1 MLHKRW
7 TFIQPDVRNCG
18 KGILKMKKILSFVLM
33 MCVLMTIPMFAFA
46 AVSGDEPLTIG
57 TPFMITNA
65 GQGPGG
71 KMGRLLVSRAG
82 TLTED
87 EDFYYVDVPY
97 AADVDA
103 RDYSAPVIRCAQ
115 YLFGTKAIK
124 FYQAAFAIVIVIGS
138 TDKGLGATGI
148 TIDQEIARVDEV
160 VARANEKG
168 IPVIAVMLEKDK
180 RSDVKTNSNE
190 RCIDAV
196 CPHASWMIVTA
207 DVNTDGRYDAFKAEN
222 GTPLT
227 ILDSSMDFISL
238 VQQAFVKE

>member
-1 MLHKRW
+1 
-7 TFIQPDVRNCG
+7 
-18 KGILKMKKILSFVLM
+18 MKIILSFVLM

-103 RDYSAPVIRCAQ
+103 RDYSA
-115 YLFGTKAIK
+115 
-124 FYQAAFAIVIVIGS
+124 IVIVIGS

-168 IPVIAVMLEKDK
+168 VPVIAVMLEMDK
-180 RSDVKTNSNE
+180 RSDVKTNANE

>member
-1 MLHKRW
+1 
-7 TFIQPDVRNCG
+7 
-18 KGILKMKKILSFVLM
+18 MKKILSFVLM

-103 RDYSAPVIRCAQ
+103 RDYSA
-115 YLFGTKAIK
+115 
-124 FYQAAFAIVIVIGS
+124 IVIVIGS

-168 IPVIAVMLEKDK
+168 VPVIAVMLEKDK

-227 ILDSSMDFISL
+227 ILDSSMVFISL

>member
-1 MLHKRW
+1 
-7 TFIQPDVRNCG
+7 
-18 KGILKMKKILSFVLM
+18 MKKVMGLVLALCILMS
-33 MCVLMTIPMFAFA
+33 IPMFASA
-46 AVSGDEPLTIG
+46 AVTGDEPLTIG

-87 EDFYYVDVPY
+87 EDFFYVDVPY

-103 RDYSAPVIRCAQ
+103 RDYS
-115 YLFGTKAIK
+115 
-124 FYQAAFAIVIVIGS
+124 AIVIVIGS

-148 TIDQEIARVDEV
+148 TIDQEIARVEEV
-160 VARANEKG
+160 MARAKETET
-168 IPVIAVMLEKDK
+168 PVIAVMLEKDK
-180 RSDVKTNSNE
+180 RSDARTNANE

-196 CPHASWMIVTA
+196 CPGASWMVVIN
-207 DVNTDGRYDAFKAEN
+207 DVNTDGRYDEFKTAN

-227 ILDSSMDFISL
+227 LLDSSMDFITL

>member
-103 RDYSAPVIRCAQ
+103 RDYRIPPERNPHEKCRSPARRTALYFRTPPTGAFPYTCRSA
-115 YLFGTKAIK
+115 
-124 FYQAAFAIVIVIGS
+124 S
-138 TDKGLGATGI
+138 
-148 TIDQEIARVDEV
+148 
-160 VARANEKG
+160 
-168 IPVIAVMLEKDK
+168 
-180 RSDVKTNSNE
+180 
-190 RCIDAV
+190 
-196 CPHASWMIVTA
+196 
-207 DVNTDGRYDAFKAEN
+207 
-222 GTPLT
+222 
-227 ILDSSMDFISL
+227 
-238 VQQAFVKE
+238 

>member
-1 MLHKRW
+1 
-7 TFIQPDVRNCG
+7 
-18 KGILKMKKILSFVLM
+18 MKKILSFVLM

-103 RDYSAPVIRCAQ
+103 RDYSA
-115 YLFGTKAIK
+115 
-124 FYQAAFAIVIVIGS
+124 IVIVIGS

-168 IPVIAVMLEKDK
+168 VPVIAVMLEKDK
-180 RSDVKTNSNE
+180 RSDVKTNANE

-196 CPHASWMIVTA
+196 CPHAAWMIVTA

>member
-1 MLHKRW
+1 
-7 TFIQPDVRNCG
+7 
-18 KGILKMKKILSFVLM
+18 MKKILSFVLM

-82 TLTED
+82 TLTEE

-103 RDYSAPVIRCAQ
+103 RDYS
-115 YLFGTKAIK
+115 
-124 FYQAAFAIVIVIGS
+124 AIVIVIGS

-168 IPVIAVMLEKDK
+168 VPVIAVMLEKDK
-180 RSDVKTNSNE
+180 RSDVKTNANE

-227 ILDSSMDFISL
+227 VLDSSMDFISL

>member
-1 MLHKRW
+1 MCCTNVRP
-7 TFIQPDVRNCG
+7 FIQPDVRNCG

-103 RDYSAPVIRCAQ
+103 RDYSA
-115 YLFGTKAIK
+115 
-124 FYQAAFAIVIVIGS
+124 IVIVIGS

-168 IPVIAVMLEKDK
+168 VPVIAVMLEKDK
-180 RSDVKTNSNE
+180 RSDVKTNANE

>member
-1 MLHKRW
+1 MK
-7 TFIQPDVRNCG
+7 
-18 KGILKMKKILSFVLM
+18 KILKMKKILSFVLM

-103 RDYSAPVIRCAQ
+103 RDYSA
-115 YLFGTKAIK
+115 
-124 FYQAAFAIVIVIGS
+124 IVIVIGS

-168 IPVIAVMLEKDK
+168 VPVIAVMLEKDK

>member
-1 MLHKRW
+1 MAVKEDDIY
-7 TFIQPDVRNCG
+7 TFGKMWNKIRPEDVLNDNNINVQGTEKER
-18 KGILKMKKILSFVLM
+18 
-33 MCVLMTIPMFAFA
+33 FAFA

-103 RDYSAPVIRCAQ
+103 RDYSA
-115 YLFGTKAIK
+115 
-124 FYQAAFAIVIVIGS
+124 IVIVIGS

-168 IPVIAVMLEKDK
+168 VPVIAVMLEKDK
-180 RSDVKTNSNE
+180 RSDVKTNANE

-222 GTPLT
+222 GPPLT
-227 ILDSSMDFISL
+227 VLDSSMDFISL

>member
-1 MLHKRW
+1 MLHRRW

-33 MCVLMTIPMFAFA
+33 MCVLMTVPMFAFA

-57 TPFMITNA
+57 TPFMIT
-65 GQGPGG
+65 

-103 RDYSAPVIRCAQ
+103 RDYS
-115 YLFGTKAIK
+115 
-124 FYQAAFAIVIVIGS
+124 AIVIVIGS

-168 IPVIAVMLEKDK
+168 VPVIAVMLEKDK
-180 RSDVKTNSNE
+180 RSDVKTNANE

-227 ILDSSMDFISL
+227 VLDSSMDFISL

>member
-1 MLHKRW
+1 
-7 TFIQPDVRNCG
+7 
-18 KGILKMKKILSFVLM
+18 MKKILSFVLM

-87 EDFYYVDVPY
+87 EDFYYVAVPY

-103 RDYSAPVIRCAQ
+103 RDYS
-115 YLFGTKAIK
+115 
-124 FYQAAFAIVIVIGS
+124 AIVIVIGS

-168 IPVIAVMLEKDK
+168 VPVIAVMLEKDK

>member
-1 MLHKRW
+1 
-7 TFIQPDVRNCG
+7 
-18 KGILKMKKILSFVLM
+18 MKKILSFVLM

-103 RDYSAPVIRCAQ
+103 RDYSA
-115 YLFGTKAIK
+115 
-124 FYQAAFAIVIVIGS
+124 IVTVIGS

-168 IPVIAVMLEKDK
+168 VPVIAVMLEKDK

>member
-1 MLHKRW
+1 
-7 TFIQPDVRNCG
+7 
-18 KGILKMKKILSFVLM
+18 MKKILSFVLM

-103 RDYSAPVIRCAQ
+103 RDYSA
-115 YLFGTKAIK
+115 
-124 FYQAAFAIVIVIGS
+124 IVIVIGS
-138 TDKGLGATGI
+138 TDKGLGATGT

-168 IPVIAVMLEKDK
+168 VPVIAVMLEKDK

>member
-1 MLHKRW
+1 
-7 TFIQPDVRNCG
+7 
-18 KGILKMKKILSFVLM
+18 MKKILSFVLM

-103 RDYSAPVIRCAQ
+103 RDYSA
-115 YLFGTKAIK
+115 
-124 FYQAAFAIVIVIGS
+124 IVIVIGS

-168 IPVIAVMLEKDK
+168 VPVIAVMLEKDK

-207 DVNTDGRYDAFKAEN
+207 DVNTDGRYDAFTAEN

>member
-1 MLHKRW
+1 
-7 TFIQPDVRNCG
+7 
-18 KGILKMKKILSFVLM
+18 MKKILSFVLM

-65 GQGPGG
+65 GQPGG

-103 RDYSAPVIRCAQ
+103 RDYSA
-115 YLFGTKAIK
+115 
-124 FYQAAFAIVIVIGS
+124 IVIVIGS

-168 IPVIAVMLEKDK
+168 VPVIAVMLEKDK

>member
-103 RDYSAPVIRCAQ
+103 RDYSA
-115 YLFGTKAIK
+115 
-124 FYQAAFAIVIVIGS
+124 IVIVIGS

-168 IPVIAVMLEKDK
+168 VPVIAVMLEKDK

-238 VQQAFVKE
+238 VHVEEHIPCHKRGVYGKERDNAG

>member
-1 MLHKRW
+1 
-7 TFIQPDVRNCG
+7 
-18 KGILKMKKILSFVLM
+18 MKKILSFVLM

-57 TPFMITNA
+57 SPFMITNA

-103 RDYSAPVIRCAQ
+103 RDYS
-115 YLFGTKAIK
+115 
-124 FYQAAFAIVIVIGS
+124 AIVIVIGS

>member
-1 MLHKRW
+1 
-7 TFIQPDVRNCG
+7 
-18 KGILKMKKILSFVLM
+18 MKKILSVVLM

-103 RDYSAPVIRCAQ
+103 RDYS
-115 YLFGTKAIK
+115 
-124 FYQAAFAIVIVIGS
+124 AIVIVIGS

>member
-1 MLHKRW
+1 
-7 TFIQPDVRNCG
+7 
-18 KGILKMKKILSFVLM
+18 MKKILSFVLM

-103 RDYSAPVIRCAQ
+103 RDYS
-115 YLFGTKAIK
+115 
-124 FYQAAFAIVIVIGS
+124 AIVIVIGS

-207 DVNTDGRYDAFKAEN
+207 DVNTDGRYDAFKTEN

>member
-1 MLHKRW
+1 
-7 TFIQPDVRNCG
+7 
-18 KGILKMKKILSFVLM
+18 MKKILSFVLM

-103 RDYSAPVIRCAQ
+103 RDYSA
-115 YLFGTKAIK
+115 
-124 FYQAAFAIVIVIGS
+124 IVIVIGS

-168 IPVIAVMLEKDK
+168 VPVIAVMLEKDK
-180 RSDVKTNSNE
+180 RSDVKTNANE

>member
-1 MLHKRW
+1 
-7 TFIQPDVRNCG
+7 
-18 KGILKMKKILSFVLM
+18 MKKILSFVLM

-103 RDYSAPVIRCAQ
+103 RDYSA
-115 YLFGTKAIK
+115 
-124 FYQAAFAIVIVIGS
+124 IVIVIGS

-196 CPHASWMIVTA
+196 CPHAAWMIVTA

>member
-1 MLHKRW
+1 
-7 TFIQPDVRNCG
+7 
-18 KGILKMKKILSFVLM
+18 MKKILSFVLM
-33 MCVLMTIPMFAFA
+33 MCVLMTVPMFAFA

-103 RDYSAPVIRCAQ
+103 RDYSA
-115 YLFGTKAIK
+115 
-124 FYQAAFAIVIVIGS
+124 IVIVIGS

-168 IPVIAVMLEKDK
+168 VPVIAVMLEKDK

>member
-1 MLHKRW
+1 MLHRRW

-33 MCVLMTIPMFAFA
+33 MCVLMTVPMFAFA

-103 RDYSAPVIRCAQ
+103 RDYSA
-115 YLFGTKAIK
+115 
-124 FYQAAFAIVIVIGS
+124 IVIVIGS

-168 IPVIAVMLEKDK
+168 VPVIAVMLEKDK
-180 RSDVKTNSNE
+180 RSDVKTNANE

-207 DVNTDGRYDAFKAEN
+207 DVNTDGRYDAFKTEN

-227 ILDSSMDFISL
+227 VLDSSMDFISL